1 MSDDVVDFKLVVN
14 DKEFTASIKNAGDLL
29 VSFGNKAD
37 KPAKKLASL
46 DRSLTSIAR
55 VFNVVDSA
63 TKKAGD
69 GLQDFA
75 AGAELASVSV
85 GNLRSNLTG
94 LSRSLK
100 SLSSAI
106 DVSKDKINGLTSG
119 LQKAQ
124 HELNDFSDWSDL
136 AAKSAKRFAGDI
148 DLASIAASS
157 MNRRVTSATKGFGR
171 WDASATKAASELK
184 KVRDQMDGIINHQS
198 LISRPLTV
206 RTVSGTTGSSATRSS
221 SSGSSGR
228 GMFEGLRGNIFVLGE
243 IGDAARTVKDMLFG
257 WQKPIIE
264 TNALFERTT
273 VMLQGM
279 AKGPDPTKEAREG
292 IDYIINRAKTAPFS
306 IETITDGFVK
316 LKSVG
321 LDPAKGSM
329 DALVNAVA
337 QFGGND
343 ELFKRTT
350 IAIQQMAGKGVV
362 SMEELRQQLGEA
374 VPTAMQAMAT
384 GLGVTMAQ
392 LTKVVSK
399 GAVAAKPA
407 IDAMLT
413 MFELQYGGAAERMMS
428 TISGMVSYT
437 KTNLMLM
444 AKEFGEAGYNDAI
457 KSALS
462 QFNDLLESGRGTA
475 YAKQFGESMGQLV
488 TSLVDASKWLAD
500 NADKVKVF
508 GEIIALYL
516 GTRAIRSMT
525 SGLVS
530 GFGAIGDSVKTQG
543 NVVKTTLSGLSAS
556 FQNYVGSLR
565 STVTPSI
572 NSLADSH
579 VRLAERMRAV
589 SAMRT
594 MWAGIASAMASA
606 GIGLAITGIIS
617 LLMYLVDWYRR
628 AKNAAKEYHEAASKN
643 PESVTDEQHQDA
655 AAALEKQ
662 RRAAGFYKSF
672 IDNYE
677 TRSQSDPAYASRFK
691 DQYDEQLRLYKE
703 ATVKLTQAQD
713 DYNKVSLAKSEE
725 SANDQLKS
733 AQRSADSQIGEERR
747 RINQILALK
756 DKELKDIEAKDIP
769 SDQKKTLTVSNNDE
783 RKKAVEDFYNFSI
796 AKQQEVTESLQ
807 KQQDDIRDKLKKG
820 GQEISDAQRTDWQN
834 SLTALDGAIESSN
847 SKIKGF
853 QDLLRSVGS
862 MFAGMIDLSGNVI
875 EANSNKLLK
884 SLESKSRQMNRQL
897 EQSKARNGK
906 LKGKDGRVIGPY
918 EARARQEIEDLNEG
932 ADNKDK
938 TSEVKK
944 KEEEYIS
951 TGRALD
957 QEEKETSSRKK
968 YNAELKKTNAELE
981 KQSRLTEKGLAD
993 GKVMAETVGGQGNA
1007 LAEFDKKLAKTR
1019 EELQAII
1026 AKKGT
1031 KYVSDEDVKNAQDSL
1046 NILREKAAA
1055 YREELE
1061 KTTAQD
1067 LMNKFA
1073 PKAQSIIDSGVSTNT
1088 KRANYAQ
1095 DIKDSEEGL
1104 RKLLEDRD
1112 LSKVQRDRIGEQY
1125 KSFLEV
1131 KNKAFIS
1138 EFGTATQKLAL
1149 EYGDMANQIEN
1160 AWSDAFS
1167 GMTNTLTDFFVDG
1180 KAGFSDLARSILK
1193 DMSSIFVKTQIT
1205 LPLMNMLGM
1214 GTGQT
1219 ATQMSGGRG
1228 NIVTSALNQGVSLFS
1243 DTSSANTSVQNGDQS
1258 FGQSAK
1264 GTSNSVSKLGQ
1275 TTQEANNGIS
1285 SMVSSAWDYTKS
1297 LFDTNNATKSQ
1308 TNAIKS
1314 SIFSMQGLASAS
1326 TALMGV
1332 FAMMGASSSSKSGKW
1347 LGFLGTVASGLVGA
1361 YAGGGAGAA
1370 SSTSGSS
1377 GAMTQGSGS
1386 NLTFNTPSMN
1396 YTPTPHAKG
1405 GVFGPDGVV
1414 PLNTYSKGGI
1424 ASKPQLALFGE
1435 GRQKEAYV
1443 PLPDGRSI
1451 PVTMTGEM
1459 MNGGNNT
1466 IAPVNININVQSDGS
1481 SATSESDNSSWNRAA
1496 QRMKSIALETIAQEK
1511 RPGGSLNQNT
1521 NGNR

>member
-316 LKSVG
+316 LKTVG

-329 DALVNAVA
+329 DALIDAVA
-337 QFGGND
+337 NFGGND

-350 IAIQQMAGKGVV
+350 IALQQMAGKGVV

-374 VPTAMQAMAT
+374 VPTAMQAMAS
-384 GLGVTMAQ
+384 GMGVTLAQ
-392 LTKVVSK
+392 LTKTVSK
-399 GAVAAKPA
+399 GIVAAKPA
-407 IDAMLT
+407 IDAMLK
-413 MFELQYGGAAERMMS
+413 MFEMEYGDSAQRMMS

-444 AKEFGEAGYNDAI
+444 AKAFGEAGYNDAI
-457 KSALS
+457 KNALS
-462 QFNDLLESGRGTA
+462 QFNGLLESGRSST

-488 TSLVDASKWLAD
+488 TSLVDASKWLVD

-516 GTRAIRSMT
+516 GTRVIRSIT

-530 GFGAIGDSVKTQG
+530 GFSSIGDSVKTQG

-565 STVTPSI
+565 STITPSI

-617 LLMYLVDWYRR
+617 LLVYLVDWYKK
-628 AKNAAKEYHEAASKN
+628 AKNAAEDYRNAASKT
-643 PESVTDEQHQDA
+643 PELVTDEQQQKA
-655 AAALEKQ
+655 AERLDKKARRVSDYQNHINDYESGGDYHRGISEKQ
-662 RRAAGFYKSF
+662 YKDD
-672 IDNYE
+672 IRLRDENYKQLLQM
-677 TRSQSDPAYASRFK
+677 R
-691 DQYDEQLRLYKE
+691 DEF
-703 ATVKLTQAQD
+703 
-713 DYNKVSLAKSEE
+713 NKVSLVKAKE
-725 SANDQLKS
+725 SAEQQAKIV
-733 AQRSADSQIGEERR
+733 QRSADNDIDIARRAVKEQIELADKQRQSIESQ
-747 RINQILALK
+747 N
-756 DKELKDIEAKDIP
+756 IP
-769 SDQKKTLTVSNNDE
+769 TDEKTKQV
-783 RKKAVEDFYNFSI
+783 KAVNDNLRESLKDFYNQAKAEQEDATNILIKQRDDLLNKLKQGGASMSESTKIDLHNAVTALDGQIEISQGKVKSFVDLLQSLPSMLSGLIDLGGNVINVNTNKLLTSI
-796 AKQQEVTESLQ
+796 QSLQ
-807 KQQDDIRDKLKKG
+807 KQ
-820 GQEISDAQRTDWQN
+820 EN
-834 SLTALDGAIESSN
+834 
-847 SKIKGF
+847 
-853 QDLLRSVGS
+853 RSIA
-862 MFAGMIDLSGNVI
+862 MD
-875 EANSNKLLK
+875 
-884 SLESKSRQMNRQL
+884 
-897 EQSKARNGK
+897 KARNGK
-906 LKGKDGRVIGPY
+906 LKDKDGRAIGPH
-918 EARARQEIEDLNEG
+918 EAAAMQTMEDAFENAGEG
-932 ADNKDK
+932 DK
-938 TSEVKK
+938 TEEVKK
-944 KEEEYIS
+944 ARDALIASAREQDKEEKLAS
-951 TGRALD
+951 D
-957 QEEKETSSRKK
+957 RKK
-968 YNAELKKTNAELE
+968 YNSELKKSNTELE

-1149 EYGDMANQIEN
+1149 EYGDMASQIEN

-1496 QRMKSIALETIAQEK
+1496 ERMKSIALETIAQEK